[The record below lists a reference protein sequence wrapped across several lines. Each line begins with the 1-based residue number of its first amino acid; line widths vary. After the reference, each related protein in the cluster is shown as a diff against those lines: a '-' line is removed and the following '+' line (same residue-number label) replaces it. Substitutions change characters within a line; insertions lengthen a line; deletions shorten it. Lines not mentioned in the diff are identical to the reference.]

1 MADFQL
7 NSICREDEYT
17 RLLQSKSLWPVDP
30 MVEQNWS
37 GCGQHAIFSKDEQP
51 LIENILQVKEN
62 LGSTRTAIVQSVNCR
77 RIVLAR
83 KTITCGKQTM
93 TKLEAIA
100 EVSHLTRLNHAHIVR
115 IIGTY
120 VKGRELSILLY
131 PVAQY
136 NLETFIEH
144 LQNVDSNVDSGR
156 NTQPAMHLA
165 SRSFFSCLSSGTKYI
180 HSRFT
185 KHMDIKP
192 QNILI
197 VESQQRKYH
206 PLIADF
212 GIARSYESQDD
223 IETDG
228 RTSFTKRYAAP
239 EVVKQDPRGLPAD
252 IFSLG
257 CVFLEIYISIQCT
270 ASRFNDKI
278 HAVLNENFRGDTS
291 YQANARELQSLL
303 NKRFDLDDTFML
315 RKNVMPLI
323 SRMLSLRPHERPT
336 ADELVCFFGEI
347 DCCISGQAPLQAT
360 ALEYMLVER
369 I

>member
-1 MADFQL
+1 
-7 NSICREDEYT
+7 
-17 RLLQSKSLWPVDP
+17 
-30 MVEQNWS
+30 
-37 GCGQHAIFSKDEQP
+37 
-51 LIENILQVKEN
+51 
-62 LGSTRTAIVQSVNCR
+62 
-77 RIVLAR
+77 
-83 KTITCGKQTM
+83 M
-93 TKLEAIA
+93 TKSEAIA

-120 VKGRELSILLY
+120 VEGRELSILLY

-144 LQNVDSNVDSGR
+144 LQNADSNVNPGR

-165 SRSFFSCLSSGTKYI
+165 SQSFFSCLSGGTKYI

-185 KHMDIKP
+185 KHMEIKP

-197 VESQQRKYH
+197 VEGHQRKYH

-212 GIARSYESQDD
+212 GIARSYESQHD
-223 IETDG
+223 IETDR

-257 CVFLEIYISIQCT
+257 CVFLEIYISIQST
-270 ASRFNDKI
+270 PSRLNDKI
-278 HAVLNENFRGDTS
+278 HAVHTS

-315 RKNVMPLI
+315 MKNMMPLI
-323 SRMLSLRPHERPT
+323 SRMLSVRPHERPT
-336 ADELVCFFGEI
+336 ANELVCVFGEL
-347 DCCISGQAPLQAT
+347 DCCTRGQIPLQAT
-360 ALEYMLVER
+360 APYDLDMKTPIAPFAAYESGTEEIR
-369 I
+369 